1 MLKGLKVIALHFVII
16 LLALEVRTFYQQG
29 GPNNDLAFTL
39 FKVNLLMMLALIITN
54 FRRAKYMFMKAIED
68 LATPQK
74 FRSMRDMKDMKTLFQ
89 NKFEEQTTPSKA
101 GPSQHKY

>member
-1 MLKGLKVIALHFVII
+1 MLKGFKVIALHFVII

-54 FRRAKYMFMKAIED
+54 FTRAKYMFMKAMED
-68 LATPQK
+68 LATPQM
-74 FRSMRDMKDMKTLFQ
+74 FRAMKEMKDLKANLQ
-89 NKFEEQTTPSKA
+89 NRNEELSTPSKA
-101 GPSQHKY
+101 GLSQHKF

>member
-1 MLKGLKVIALHFVII
+1 MLKGFKVIALHFVII

-54 FRRAKYMFMKAIED
+54 FRRAKYMFMKAMED
-68 LATPQK
+68 FATPKK
-74 FRSMRDMKDMKTLFQ
+74 FRAIKEMKDLKANLQ
-89 NKFEEQTTPSKA
+89 NRNEEQSTPSKA
-101 GPSQHKY
+101 GLSQHKF

>member
-1 MLKGLKVIALHFVII
+1 MLKGFKVIALHFVII

-54 FRRAKYMFMKAIED
+54 FRRAKYMFMKAMED

-74 FRSMRDMKDMKTLFQ
+74 FRAMKDLKANLQ
-89 NKFEEQTTPSKA
+89 NRNEELSTPSKA
-101 GPSQHKY
+101 GLSQHKF